1 MSIQEQPINVPQEA
15 AIEINI
21 DSKLEDPELI
31 NKYVIPHDIYFL
43 KEKRRVQLADLQQPQ
58 VILDKN
64 GKMTLRVSVLAADGK
79 LYKTSTYLGLKDR
92 PKKKRSPRKKKAA
105 VSDAAKAAEVAV
117 VPPAVASS

>member
-64 GKMTLRVSVLAADGK
+64 GKMTLRGSVLAADGK